1 MRILL
6 AEDSRV
12 YQRLIAGYLK
22 QWGFSLELAGDG
34 TEAWKLLG
42 RSDAPVLALL
52 DWVLPGMNG
61 IDLCRNIRSLC
72 TNDRYVYTVLLTGK
86 TEKQDLV
93 RAMEAGADDYLV
105 KPFIAEEL
113 RARLFA
119 GKRILELHQKLLSAQ
134 QSLHFAATHDFL
146 TSLWNRAE
154 IMDFLHREMERGRR
168 EGKPVGVV
176 LLDIDHFK
184 SINDSLGHGA
194 GDQVLKELARRIR
207 AQLRSYDGLGRY
219 GGEEFLLVLPG
230 CDLETTIRR
239 LDVIRHSIAE
249 PPFLTDRGTTL
260 VTVSMGAT
268 VSDGSEDGNCES
280 LLQEAD
286 VALYR
291 AKQGGRNC
299 VHHCPS

>member
-1 MRILL
+1 
-6 AEDSRV
+6 
-12 YQRLIAGYLK
+12 
-22 QWGFSLELAGDG
+22 
-34 TEAWKLLG
+34 
-42 RSDAPVLALL
+42 
-52 DWVLPGMNG
+52 
-61 IDLCRNIRSLC
+61 
-72 TNDRYVYTVLLTGK
+72 
-86 TEKQDLV
+86 
-93 RAMEAGADDYLV
+93 
-105 KPFIAEEL
+105 
-113 RARLFA
+113 
-119 GKRILELHQKLLSAQ
+119 
-134 QSLHFAATHDFL
+134 
-146 TSLWNRAE
+146 
-154 IMDFLHREMERGRR
+154 MDFLHREMERGRR

-239 LDVIRHSIAE
+239 LDVIRRSIAE

-299 VHHCPS
+299 VQHCPS